1 MPENIFRTRTPI
13 DFSAV
18 TSTAVQSIMEAKAE
32 NAKLREEAENSFLQT
47 QKVVNDYALLAAKNP
62 NDYFYSGATQMRD
75 YVYELSKAVKS
86 GQMSISEYTRNKN
99 RLLLGIDNYSNW
111 MEESS
116 TLSQERIKRATPD
129 EKTGRTLSGRVEA
142 FNTEKTASLL
152 DFSNK
157 EMRVANDGTIMSAQI
172 DPETGEIVDIFSEGD
187 MFALDNNFQN
197 RYYMDDMIAGV
208 ADKMGNFKFNK
219 INKVKGGR
227 EAISYNGV
235 VAAAEAGETHA
246 DKAFNRARK
255 NAINEATS
263 DANMASSLLDNGVDY
278 TFYDDNDN
286 EILVIEPYMYETED
300 QRLAYINDYVMKYE
314 KALEEN
320 GIEPIDKAELMEHI
334 EGMGVQMV
342 RGDDR
347 VYRPALTDYH
357 KERVTERVD
366 EQLAMNLGYDV
377 TTAFRPN
384 SSGGN
389 SSNKDLKAGDIDP
402 LYVAYTTNKVFYGE
416 LSKDE
421 YLNPKFSY
429 HKNTDGSWT
438 IKSKSTTSKEYIQKM
453 VDANVIPE
461 AEWSTETG
469 GLTITNPMQ
478 MSPFTKGAS
487 ESTRTQYNRGM
498 NFYKDGK
505 WLEIPY
511 TFQEGRQVKKQT
523 STSGGW
529 DPNSYKKK
537 E

>member
-157 EMRVANDGTIMSAQI
+157 EMRVANDGAIMSAQI

-208 ADKMGNFKFNK
+208 ADKMGNFKFNE

-377 TTAFRPN
+377 TTTFRPN
-384 SSGGN
+384 SNSNRKTTVSRTDTEDVIVRQWSDQVWAEVISGEATTLSDESLSKLKQGVEYSIENKRLVAKPSNWNSMDEETRKIFGSPEKTLYARTPLQLAQFVSGTTSPSSAAARYNRGGDLTGGGGN
-389 SSNKDLKAGDIDP
+389 SMAK
-402 LYVAYTTNKVFYGE
+402 Y
-416 LSKDE
+416 
-421 YLNPKFSY
+421 
-429 HKNTDGSWT
+429 NT
-438 IKSKSTTSKEYIQKM
+438 
-453 VDANVIPE
+453 
-461 AEWSTETG
+461 
-469 GLTITNPMQ
+469 
-478 MSPFTKGAS
+478 
-487 ESTRTQYNRGM
+487 
-498 NFYKDGK
+498 
-505 WLEIPY
+505 
-511 TFQEGRQVKKQT
+511 KQ
-523 STSGGW
+523 
-529 DPNSYKKK
+529 
-537 E
+537 